1 MSNENNRQSKYS
13 FWGENQTI
21 LWQPDHSIPYRIHCK
36 GHPLDGTVIV
46 WPEIIRKA
54 GAKKKDLDLFCF
66 MTNREHA
73 FGGRIKKGM
82 FKKPKADAPEIF
94 FEQADGF
101 GSPAMLQISVMTQ
114 EEFEILQERY
124 KGAGMRTAES
134 REQMAEQFVSGLQAG
149 GE

>member
-1 MSNENNRQSKYS
+1 MSNGNTGSSKYGFPGKDMS
-13 FWGENQTI
+13 V
-21 LWQPDHSIPYRIHCK
+21 LWQPDPSIPYRIHCK

-46 WPEIIRKA
+46 WPEIVREA
-54 GAKKKDLDLFCF
+54 GAKKQAPAIFCF
-66 MTNREHA
+66 RTSREHG

-82 FKKPKADAPEIF
+82 FKKVKADAPEIF

-124 KGAGMRTAES
+124 KSAGWPTADS
-134 REQMAEQFVSGLQAG
+134 REQMVEQYLNGQAMG
-149 GE
+149 F